1 MPASFGPVSIQP
13 PRTLACALAVLGA
26 LAALVVPPTAAA
38 QGAIAVI
45 VNRSNPVKNVSASDL
60 QRLYLGA
67 TTTFPNREHV
77 LLLEQTDLRD
87 SFYRTVLMM
96 SEDRVKRYWIGVVFS
111 DAGAAPPK
119 SVNDAALVLDFVRH
133 GRGAIAFIDAQA
145 VDSTVKVLAVEGFRP
160 GDPDYALFALPEP

>member
-1 MPASFGPVSIQP
+1 MALVFGLP
-13 PRTLACALAVLGA
+13 PR
-26 LAALVVPPTAAA
+26 TAAA

-77 LLLEQTDLRD
+77 LLLEQTSLRD

-111 DAGAAPPK
+111 DAGATPPK

-133 GRGAIAFIDAQA
+133 GRGAIAFVDAEA
-145 VDSTVKVLAVEGFRP
+145 VDSTVKVLAVEGSRP
-160 GDPDYALFALPEP
+160 GDPDYALFALPAP

>member
-1 MPASFGPVSIQP
+1 MGV
-13 PRTLACALAVLGA
+13 LAT
-26 LAALVVPPTAAA
+26 LVVALPPCPAAA

-45 VNRSNPVKNVSASDL
+45 VNRSNPVRNVSATDL

-67 TTTFPNREHV
+67 TTMFPNRERV
-77 LLLEQTDLRD
+77 LLLEQTRLRD

-111 DAGAAPPK
+111 DAGATPPK

-133 GRGAIAFIDAQA
+133 GRGAIAFVDAEA
-145 VDSTVKVLAVEGFRP
+145 VDSTVKVLAVEGSRP
-160 GDPDYALFALPEP
+160 GDPDYALFALPAP

>member
-1 MPASFGPVSIQP
+1 MAASFGPVLIRP
-13 PRTLACALAVLGA
+13 LRTVARAVAVLGA
-26 LAALVVPPTAAA
+26 LATLAVPRSAAA

-67 TTTFPNREHV
+67 TTVFPNREHV
-77 LLLEQTDLRD
+77 LLLEQANLRD

-111 DAGAAPPK
+111 GSGATPPK
-119 SVNDAALVLDFVRH
+119 SVDEAAVVLDFVRH
-133 GRGAIAFIDAQA
+133 GRGAIAFVDAQV
-145 VDSTVKVLAVEGFRP
+145 VDSTVKVLAVEGSRP

>member
-1 MPASFGPVSIQP
+1 MGV
-13 PRTLACALAVLGA
+13 LAT
-26 LAALVVPPTAAA
+26 LVVALSPRPAAA

-45 VNRSNPVKNVSASDL
+45 VNRSNPVRNVSATDL

-67 TTTFPNREHV
+67 TTMFPNRERV
-77 LLLEQTDLRD
+77 LLLEQTRLRD

-111 DAGAAPPK
+111 DAGATPPK
-119 SVNDAALVLDFVRH
+119 SVTDAAVVLDFVRH

-145 VDSTVKVLAVEGFRP
+145 VDSTVKVLAIEGSRP
-160 GDPDYALFALPEP
+160 GDPDYALFALPDR